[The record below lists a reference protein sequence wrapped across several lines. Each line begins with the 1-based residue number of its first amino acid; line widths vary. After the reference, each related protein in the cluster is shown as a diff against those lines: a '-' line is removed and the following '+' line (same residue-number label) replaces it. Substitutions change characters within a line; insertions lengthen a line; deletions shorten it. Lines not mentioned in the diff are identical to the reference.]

1 MADDVDRP
9 ERVMPAA
16 TGTASAQLARARA
29 VAAQKAAEA
38 AEATALAAEAEA
50 EAEAVTADES
60 AGVGAQEKVAHDAGE
75 RAEKSVAEEMSS
87 EHEGNTVSR
96 SPMGRRQF
104 AFASGFLA
112 VVAVALALASVY
124 MLLHHRTVS
133 TQEERETAIVDFTTA
148 NISNLIAP
156 SYEDAD
162 GSAQRILDA
171 ATGDWA
177 EQFGPNKDAFAAALV
192 EAKVQSSA
200 DVTDVGIEKL
210 NEDGTTDLLVSAT
223 SQVQNTVSPDPTLR
237 TWRLRVTV
245 TEMDGQYKF
254 SKVEQIV

>member
-16 TGTASAQLARARA
+16 AGAASAQLARARA

-38 AEATALAAEAEA
+38 ADAAALAAEAEA
-50 EAEAVTADES
+50 EAVAADES
-60 AGVGAQEKVAHDAGE
+60 AGVGTQENVERDAGE
-75 RAEKSVAEEMSS
+75 PEAKSVTEEVNAE
-87 EHEGNTVSR
+87 HKGNTVSWR
-96 SPMGRRQF
+96 PMGRRQF
-104 AFASGFLA
+104 AFAAGFLT
-112 VVAVALALASVY
+112 VVAVVLAVASVS
-124 MLLHHRTVS
+124 MLLHHGTVS
-133 TQEERETAIVDFTTA
+133 TQEEREGAIIDFTTA

-177 EQFGPNKDAFAAALV
+177 EQFEPNRDAFASALV
-192 EAKVQSSA
+192 QAKVQSSA
-200 DVTDVGIEKL
+200 DVTDVGIEKH
-210 NEDGTTDLLVSAT
+210 NEDGTTDLLVSAI
-223 SQVQNTVSPDPTLR
+223 SQVQNNVSPDPSLR

-245 TEMDGQYKF
+245 TEADGQYKF